1 LPVLNRGRTGSR
13 PKFAA
18 EGAGRSTI
26 RLAARVHA
34 MTSDRPYRQGM
45 GLERAL
51 AEFRMG
57 SGSQWNPRIVAAL

>member
-1 LPVLNRGRTGSR
+1 
-13 PKFAA
+13 
-18 EGAGRSTI
+18 
-26 RLAARVHA
+26 